1 MNAYARDEFRAEMID
16 FACWVT
22 DVDPDDEHFVAA
34 VEFFL
39 AYPARSTGE
48 RTNSSCQRGRI
59 AAVRSDIDLP
69 GRIFGRPL
77 GEISTRR
84 PALLPSCYNIFWN
97 ARKAFGA
104 YVQNFLQTLRVL
116 PKGVLS
122 YFHRK

>member
-1 MNAYARDEFRAEMID
+1 MID

-59 AAVRSDIDLP
+59 AAVRSAIDQILP

-77 GEISTRR
+77 REVSTRR
-84 PALLPSCYNIFWN
+84 PPLLPSCHNIFWN
-97 ARKAFGA
+97 AWKAFGA